1 MKRIIAFLL
10 VVVLCLPIFASCTL
24 IKIEKPGETSET
36 EEIVYDIDSA
46 KAYLKNLYKD
56 RATTTPADFEVVSK
70 ILIGGVSYD
79 VTWTVDTDLIT
90 VEAGETWNVTTSGD
104 GDHKL
109 WYYDEN
115 QSQFRTKDSGTP
127 ENDTYTFS
135 NAGTYY
141 IGVGYYS
148 SSKTGDFY
156 VTITKQ

>member
-1 MKRIIAFLL
+1 MDDPR
-10 VVVLCLPIFASCTL
+10 
-24 IKIEKPGETSET
+24 
-36 EEIVYDIDSA
+36 Y
-46 KAYLKNLYKD
+46 
-56 RATTTPADFEVVSK
+56 VVS
-70 ILIGGVSYD
+70 GYTYD
-79 VTWTVDTDLIT
+79 VHIANKKDQMYFVIT

-135 NAGTYY
+135 KAGTYY